1 VIRQLVI
8 SNDAVDSDG
17 FRRRGREVTRVEA
30 LSDAVFGFAIT
41 LLVVSLE
48 VPASFDELTRRMSGF
63 AAFGVCFAIILS
75 VWHSHVVFFRRYAM
89 QDLLTVTLN
98 GLLLFVIVFYIY
110 PLKFMFTLVLQFMGI
125 GVEAVDIRITEA
137 QAPTLMLLYA
147 LSLVAVWLVMAGMYA
162 HAYRQRESLGL
173 DERERHLTRASIQYC
188 LVYVVVSLISIAI
201 TLLGGIGT
209 LWMAGMAYALL
220 GPLQWMNGAYMAKG
234 LRSEVQDPESEGP
247 LAQSST
253 RTSDLGPRT

>member
-1 VIRQLVI
+1 VIRQLVT

-48 VPASFDELTRRMSGF
+48 VPASFDELMRRMSGF
-63 AAFGVCFAIILS
+63 VAFGICFAIILS
-75 VWHSHVVFFRRYAM
+75 VWHAHVVFFRRYAL
-89 QDLLTVTLN
+89 QDRLTITLN

-125 GVEAVDIRITEA
+125 GTESVEIVISRE

-147 LSLVAVWLVMAGMYA
+147 LSLVGVWLVMAAMFA
-162 HAYRQRESLGL
+162 HAWRQRESLQL
-173 DERERHLTRASIQYC
+173 DERERILTRASIQYC
-188 LVYVVVSLISIAI
+188 LVYVLVSLISIAL
-201 TLLGGIGT
+201 TLFGGVEMLG
-209 LWMAGMAYALL
+209 MAGLAYALL
-220 GPLQWMNGAYMAKG
+220 GPFQWANGWFMSKLLPADA
-234 LRSEVQDPESEGP
+234 SPDGP
-247 LAQSST
+247 VTL
-253 RTSDLGPRT
+253 TSDLGPRT